1 MGVSTFPCTNWT
13 RLVLPPV
20 LSGHV
25 SSLDFLR
32 PAALQSQSARGG
44 GRYYNHLLPRARFL
58 LYAYSRRWPSPEMAA
73 EKMQLISRLFE
84 PLQAVESNHN
94 LTVSLVMRNRNRD
107 L

>member
-1 MGVSTFPCTNWT
+1 
-13 RLVLPPV
+13 
-20 LSGHV
+20 
-25 SSLDFLR
+25 
-32 PAALQSQSARGG
+32 
-44 GRYYNHLLPRARFL
+44 
-58 LYAYSRRWPSPEMAA
+58 MAA